1 MNAFDPVDHSIR
13 QHAHQMGIEAD
24 KEAAREDHLEERYD
38 NYLNGEED
46 EVAEA
51 LLIQF
56 GEETEPE
63 EDYFVRLLKAE
74 SDDDILA
81 TAKEMREKLD
91 ENVRTII
98 DDTTA

>member
-1 MNAFDPVDHSIR
+1 MNTFDPVNFSIC
-13 QHAHQMGIEAD
+13 QHAHQMGVEAD
-24 KEAAREDHLEERYD
+24 KEADREDRLDERYND
-38 NYLNGEED
+38 YLNGEED

-56 GEETEPE
+56 EEETEPE

-81 TAKEMREKLD
+81 IAKEMREKLD

-98 DDTTA
+98 DDTTE